1 MSLDVSC
8 LCGCT
13 REILNEKFSVVNTYL
28 NIFQKNFFW
37 ERVKALA
44 AVDCVRTRQAPAANK
59 SNFVKNVYYA
69 ISIVQLRIKIL
80 CKCTLLKFF
89 KLFLKNPVK
98 IGE

>member
-1 MSLDVSC
+1 MRLYARDFKRKIFSC
-8 LCGCT
+8 QYLF
-13 REILNEKFSVVNTYL
+13 EYFSK
-28 NIFQKNFFW
+28 IFFG

-44 AVDCVRTRQAPAANK
+44 AIDCVRTRHAPAANK
-59 SNFVKNVYYA
+59 SNFVKIVYYA
-69 ISIVQLRIKIL
+69 ISIMQLRIKIL